1 MSKKIALPVLRQVL
15 MRLEGGKI
23 TDRAIERDLPVHR
36 KTVAKYRKIYNT
48 LPKET
53 ASRLWNAKAELLKE
67 IFEKGSADSHKTKMN
82 ANLREVQKQAL
93 LENIEVYRKELT
105 RTGVTLYLLWEEYM
119 ESPSKGEKYS
129 YPSFCRILKPH
140 LKRSNYTYRNKS
152 SVPGEVLEVDF
163 AGKTIPVTDSRTHHQ
178 TDCYLFIAVFS
189 FSQYTYVEALP
200 STKLSYVLQ
209 ALCNCLQY
217 FKGVPRSVLS
227 DNMAQV
233 VTTPDRYEPRFTEG
247 ALSWA
252 NHYGTSFAATAPRSP
267 KQKPHVERHVNLAYQ
282 RIYARLRDLTFC
294 SVHEL
299 NEQILK
305 KLEMHNDQN
314 FQGRTFSRRSQFILE
329 EFPVLHL
336 LPAVPYKMQKHM
348 RVKVQVNYHAMLGED
363 KHYYSVPF
371 DLVGSYVEISYDVS
385 IVEIYAN
392 HTRVALHQR
401 DPRAHM
407 YTTVNEHMPIAHQKY
422 EQLKGYTRSDFERLS
437 SGVGANTRAYIVKML
452 DSRFYEQHAY
462 KGCLGVLSLSNKDKY
477 GPQRLEAACAIGLEL
492 RSYSYKTIQ
501 EILKNNADQ
510 KTTPKMEPQAA
521 ASHKNLRGPE
531 AFIQTQNTPDGK

>member
-1 MSKKIALPVLRQVL
+1 MSKKIALPILRQVL

-53 ASRLWNAKAELLKE
+53 STRLWDAKAALLYE
-67 IFEKGSADSHKTKMN
+67 IFEKERPDGIKTKLN
-82 ANLREVQKQAL
+82 VSLRKEQKESL
-93 LENIEVYRKELT
+93 LENIELYRKELT
-105 RTGVTLYLLWEEYM
+105 RTGVTLQLLWEEYM
-119 ESPSKGEKYS
+119 ESPTKGEKYS

-140 LKRSNYTYRNKS
+140 LKRTNYTYRNRS
-152 SVPGEVLEVDF
+152 STPGEVLEVDF
-163 AGKTIPVTDSRTHHQ
+163 AGATIPVTDPKTFQQ
-178 TDCYLFIAVFS
+178 TDCYVFVAVFAY
-189 FSQYTYVEALP
+189 SQYTYVEALP

-217 FKGVPRSVLS
+217 FKGIPRSVLS

-252 NHYGTSFAATAPRSP
+252 NHYGTSFAATAPRRP
-267 KQKPHVERHVNLAYQ
+267 KEKPHVEGHVKLAYQ

-305 KLEMHNDQN
+305 KLDLHNDQN

-329 EFPVLHL
+329 ELPELL
-336 LPAVPYKMQKHM
+336 ELPAVPYKMQKHT

-363 KHYYSVPF
+363 KHYYSVPY

-407 YTTVNEHMPIAHQKY
+407 YTTSNEHMPTAHQKY

-437 SGVGANTRAYIVKML
+437 SGIGANTQAYIVKML
-452 DSRFYEQHAY
+452 DNRAYEQHAY
-462 KGCLGVLSLSNKDKY
+462 KGCLGVLSLSNKDNY
-477 GPQRLEAACAIGLEL
+477 GPQRLEAACTIGLEL
-492 RSYSYKTIQ
+492 RNYSYKTIQ

-521 ASHKNLRGPE
+521 VSHKNLRGPE
-531 AFIQTQNTPDGK
+531 AFIQTQNTADGK